1 MNQSNNQ
8 LFSIIKNEIHKCLIY
23 PKYKSMFY
31 FRNEGEKDNIIY
43 ENINSILESEPYIED
58 TFYHRNIS
66 FYRSYYYNFYFDK
79 GSKFF
84 ISSEAEESRTPINW
98 HCIVDLDIPEEN
110 QLWIKNSLT
119 RTIPECEDTEKLPK
133 EIKDCLRKITYV
145 KIQ

>member
-31 FRNEGEKDNIIY
+31 FRNEGEKDEAIF
-43 ENINSILESEPYIED
+43 ENIMSLMNAQQHD
-58 TFYHRNIS
+58 Q
-66 FYRSYYYNFYFDK
+66 FYFNFIRCDYYQFNFNN
-79 GSKFF
+79 GSRFY
-84 ISSEAEESRTPINW
+84 ISSASEDARCLINW

>member
-8 LFSIIKNEIHKCLIY
+8 LSLIIKNEIHKCLIY

-31 FRNEGEKDNIIY
+31 FRNEGEKDEAIF
-43 ENINSILESEPYIED
+43 ENIMSLMNAQQHD
-58 TFYHRNIS
+58 Q
-66 FYRSYYYNFYFDK
+66 FYFNFIRCDYYK
-79 GSKFF
+79 FNFNNGSRFY
-84 ISSEAEESRTPINW
+84 ISSVSEDARCLINW
-98 HCIVDLDIPEEN
+98 HCIVDSDTPEEN

-119 RTIPECEDTEKLPK
+119 RTIPECEDAEKLSK